1 MPTVSASDLERGNL
15 GYIITTIILSGLGL
29 YLALI
34 LANTI
39 TTTVDALLPEQ
50 DSPVAAAW
58 INFAIALTLVI
69 IIVFILIRLRVAF
82 LSD

>member
-1 MPTVSASDLERGNL
+1 MVSISANELERGNL
-15 GYIITTIILSGLGL
+15 PFIITTIILSGLGL

-39 TTTVDALLPEQ
+39 TTTVNSILPPQ

-58 INFAIALTLVI
+58 INLAIAFILVVVL
-69 IIVFILIRLRVAF
+69 VFILIRLRIAF
-82 LSD
+82 IAD